1 MEYKLLL
8 YREIPWNIMFEVKYN
23 VIQRTVPLSRT
34 EAGTV
39 EICNK
44 VIVYM
49 YPDLLYIIFKQPQN
63 TNFII
68 PSTFHNTKKNGG
80 DN

>member
-1 MEYKLLL
+1 
-8 YREIPWNIMFEVKYN
+8 MFEVKYNVN

-68 PSTFHNTKKNGG
+68 PSTFHSP
-80 DN
+80 

>member
-8 YREIPWNIMFEVKYN
+8 LKKYPEILCVKYNVN

-34 EAGTV
+34 EAGNV
-39 EICNK
+39 AICNK

-68 PSTFHNTKKNGG
+68 PSTFHSP
-80 DN
+80 